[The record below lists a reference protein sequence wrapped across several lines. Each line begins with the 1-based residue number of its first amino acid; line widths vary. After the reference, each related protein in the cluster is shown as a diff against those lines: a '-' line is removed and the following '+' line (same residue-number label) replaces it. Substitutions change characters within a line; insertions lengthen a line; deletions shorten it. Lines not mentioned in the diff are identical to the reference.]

1 VRSRESIARIL
12 LAGLVAAGAI
22 PQTGRSASPVVEP
35 GPAADALAWTIGRWE
50 GERIESGSGDRAPLE
65 TEVTAVLGGAGE
77 EERLEVGE
85 PGNLYRGLYL
95 QVFDP
100 EIGKS
105 VLMYVNATRRSFARM
120 EGTAASDRG
129 EWLSTTARAPKG
141 SRLVYERIGL
151 DRWRRTQLVSQD
163 SGAHW
168 TVLFVDEMRRSKN
181 PRRDGRRA
189 PAAVP

>member
-1 VRSRESIARIL
+1 VRRTESIARFL
-12 LAGLVAAGAI
+12 LAGLVAAGAL
-22 PQTGRSASPVVEP
+22 PQTGRSAPPVEP
-35 GPAADALAWTIGRWE
+35 APAADALAWTIGRWE
-50 GERIESGSGDRAPLE
+50 GERVEAGSGDRSPLE

-77 EERLEVGE
+77 EERLEVGA
-85 PGNLYRGLYL
+85 PGSLYRGLYL

-100 EIGKS
+100 GIGKS

-129 EWLSTTARAPKG
+129 DWLSTTARAPRG
-141 SRLVYERIGL
+141 SRLVYERIGP

-168 TVLFVDEMRRSKN
+168 TVLFIDEMRRSKKSRSGG
-181 PRRDGRRA
+181 P
-189 PAAVP
+189 